1 MLVAGRLSL
10 LKSVQFVVF
19 HVRYGVCSEEFG
31 LSDAAAGKKVD
42 SAMLLLGTT
51 RVDWEMVETG
61 GRSPMS
67 GSPLG
72 RIVAYCIHVDLLSYW
87 Y

>member
-51 RVDWEMVETG
+51 RVDWEMVKPVVG
-61 GRSPMS
+61 HRCQAVSWGVS
-67 GSPLG
+67 LH
-72 RIVAYCIHVDLLSYW
+72 IVST
-87 Y
+87 